1 MENKNQNKAHI
12 KAQIKSNKEHLEIVN
27 KLLTEKI
34 HDCVSWIG
42 LGDVKTI
49 ESLED
54 VKNSYTDSEK
64 LVEIFN
70 LSKTLEVIKSN
81 HKAMVRELN
90 EKLEEAEQE

>member
-1 MENKNQNKAHI
+1 MDKDTI
-12 KAQIKSNKEHLEIVN
+12 KAKIKSNEKHLKLVN

-42 LGDVKTI
+42 LGETNTI
-49 ESLED
+49 KSLDEL
-54 VKNSYTDSEK
+54 KNSHTDKEK

-70 LSKTLEVIKSN
+70 LSKALEVIQAN

-90 EKLEEAEQE
+90 ERAEQE

>member
-1 MENKNQNKAHI
+1 MKNKTQI
-12 KAQIKSNKEHLEIVN
+12 EAQIKSNKEHLEIVN

-49 ESLED
+49 ESLEE
-54 VKNSYTDSEK
+54 VKDSYTDSDK

>member
-1 MENKNQNKAHI
+1 MKNKTQI
-12 KAQIKSNKEHLEIVN
+12 KAQIKSNEKHLEIVN

-34 HDCVSWIG
+34 HDCISWIG

-49 ESLED
+49 ESLDE
-54 VKNSYTDSEK
+54 VKDSYTDSDK

-70 LSKTLEVIKSN
+70 LSKSLEVIRAN

>member
-1 MENKNQNKAHI
+1 MDKDTI
-12 KAQIKSNKEHLEIVN
+12 KAKIKSNEKHLKLVN

-42 LGDVKTI
+42 LGETNTI
-49 ESLED
+49 KSLDEL
-54 VKNSYTDSEK
+54 KNSYTDKEK

-70 LSKTLEVIKSN
+70 LSKALEVIQAN

-90 EKLEEAEQE
+90 ERAEQE